1 MRWPLRHWKA
11 ARQRTG
17 WTGAIWG
24 LRVRISIIKTLGGLH
39 EKNIDFFYRVSK
51 EARLAED
58 DAGNPSDCYLKL
70 GFTLKNPISAEKI
83 EAERERAKDDALK
96 AADEFLNIDVSL
108 LTIVTEEEY
117 LIETE
122 EE

>member
-1 MRWPLRHWKA
+1 MQLFAVALRI
-11 ARQRTG
+11 Q
-17 WTGAIWG
+17 
-24 LRVRISIIKTLGGLH
+24 LRKTIMQSLNIIKTLGGLH

-83 EAERERAKDDALK
+83 EAEREWAKDDALK
-96 AADEFLNIDVSL
+96 AAAEFLNIDVSL